1 MTVEVHQRPSAP
13 QGRKQRMAG
22 IFEVEHPL
30 IANHLA
36 RLRDVSTPPP
46 EFRVLVQRLAVLL
59 AYEATKDL
67 EVGPAHVQTPLA
79 MTTGHVLSQRVG
91 LIPILRAGLGMV
103 DPVLNLI
110 PGAEVWH
117 LGVYRD
123 EKTATPVE
131 YYSRVQGTSPVDVA
145 LVLDPMLATGGSA
158 VAALATLKEWGVPQ
172 AKLLAIIAAR
182 EGIDEVFSQFP
193 DTQIFVCAIDP
204 ELNAKKYIVPG
215 LGDAGDRIFNTQPG
229 E

>member
-1 MTVEVHQRPSAP
+1 MTVQLQERQGAP
-13 QGRKQRMAG
+13 RERTQRMSG
-22 IFEVEHPL
+22 IFEVQHPL
-30 IANHLA
+30 IATHLA

-46 EFRVLVQRLAVLL
+46 EFRLLVQRLAVLV

-67 EVGPAHVQTPLA
+67 ELAPAHVQTPLA
-79 MTTGHVLSQRVG
+79 VTEGKVLNQRIG

-131 YYSRVQGTSPVDVA
+131 YYSRIHGTSPVDVA

-158 VAALATLKEWGVPQ
+158 VSALATLKEWGVPQ
-172 AKLLAIIAAR
+172 VKLLALIAAR

-204 ELNAKKYIVPG
+204 VLNSKKYIVPG
-215 LGDAGDRIFNTQPG
+215 LGDAGDRIFNTPAG